1 MFEGILGDISDY
13 KNNSD
18 LLYIFLGILIID
30 ISVLFLTRYFPDTV
44 GGKYLNVWYNRFD
57 VLAVVSDVFIIG
69 LGFIIARFLYTFFFA
84 SSLGWSITHFL
95 LLLIIVQALHDVF
108 FYLGVINQLPRGHN
122 EMIDVFQD
130 YAKDGG
136 YKIIVGDAFL
146 MLGSAVVAMILKE
159 QPDSVVQLIAALTVY
174 TAPYI
179 LYTRNKYSDF

>member
-1 MFEGILGDISDY
+1 
-13 KNNSD
+13 
-18 LLYIFLGILIID
+18 
-30 ISVLFLTRYFPDTV
+30 
-44 GGKYLNVWYNRFD
+44 
-57 VLAVVSDVFIIG
+57 
-69 LGFIIARFLYTFFFA
+69 
-84 SSLGWSITHFL
+84 
-95 LLLIIVQALHDVF
+95 
-108 FYLGVINQLPRGHN
+108 
-122 EMIDVFQD
+122 MIDVFQD